1 MAFFEGIA
9 LDLVTCIV
17 QSLNK
22 YGLEGWLFTCELK
35 FHLTCNFPEIYV
47 QLERT
52 LDCFASP

>member
-22 YGLEGWLFTCELK
+22 YGLEGWLFICELK

-47 QLERT
+47 
-52 LDCFASP
+52 